1 MTKNQIAF
9 VQWFKQ
15 NDPFLYEVALK
26 RGEIESQGVGGWGD
40 IFKNITDTIKDVVPK
55 LVETRNSK
63 KILDAQLKRAQNNL
77 PPLVIK
83 DYTPSV
89 PHTQVTD
96 TATTTVAQNAVN
108 QSSNNTMMLAAA
120 GLGAMF
126 LFMKKRR

>member
-1 MTKNQIAF
+1 MTNNQIAF
-9 VQWFKQ
+9 VKWFKQ

-96 TATTTVAQNAVN
+96 TATTTVAENAVN
-108 QSSNNTMMLAAA
+108 QSQSNMVMMGAAA
-120 GLGAMF
+120 LLGVF

>member
-1 MTKNQIAF
+1 MNNNQVAF
-9 VQWFKQ
+9 IKWFKQ
-15 NDPFLYEVALK
+15 NDPFLYEVAVK
-26 RGEIESQGVGGWGD
+26 RGELESQGVGGWGD

-77 PPLVIK
+77 PPLEIK
-83 DYTPSV
+83 NYVPSV

-108 QSSNNTMMLAAA
+108 NSKSNMMMMGAA
-120 GLGAMF
+120 GLLGMF